1 MNFCGREQFVDLA
14 VSKEE
19 DDAFQMMLNRTAKK
33 SVNER
38 LAAFNG
44 KSTVID
50 PKIAEELLLIMNQLQ
65 IYDKIDN
72 SYVPLSDKCASQL
85 QKLKVFPKSTQLVTE
100 ESNHEFQGIEPEIKA
115 LQKEPSKQVQPK
127 PVQIINKQNTVQEES
142 SQVQTFAQQ
151 LNKTREVKELQT
163 QEQNDGVEVEIEELS
178 ENGYIPAKNRSLKAS
193 GQKLG
198 TSKPKTA
205 KNEKKEEI
213 KEEKEECLE
222 IEDKKEDVKAQEKV
236 SQEEQHNIQHI
247 VIVQDISAK
256 EVIKEPK
263 EVIMITENAPIQRT
277 ISQNIQQ
284 IHSAEVKV
292 LQGTDIDIEYKPQ
305 IQDNKALEK
314 ILTEALEDFKPTKL
328 EAVKTEVQIE
338 EPKPEI
344 EIVAQIQEVP
354 VLHEEPVQQPI
365 TEEIVVPLVV
375 HQTQQEP
382 ETEVIHLSVI
392 EKQSTQQLLE
402 LIEHQDSL
410 HKEVEIQQIQ
420 EEIHEVEKPESVVEN
435 LIQEQIHEQE
445 QSPIIE
451 NVEQPIQIYDAPM
464 QPEAKNTIQEQ
475 IQEPIEDQIELNLPV
490 KQIEQQIQVENLQLN
505 ENLDHTTEL
514 ESEIPLQPPVPVEYI
529 PLSTNS
535 KFEFPT
541 KSKNQFDAE
550 PQKPFFT
557 LQEGVLETDEELHP
571 LQVPKTVKNMK
582 QRKTL
587 LKMESFK
594 NVQLYEPDKTI
605 INLKPFLN
613 KKDVI
618 GAKNNENQIHARENQ
633 IQTNKK
639 SLPPRNYGDQ
649 IDRALRQTN
658 LQLDVI
664 ERSQMIQMEETKKIE
679 QTAATAALKNRL
691 AQIEVL
697 KTQIQKLSTAQALKT
712 AEINLNIEPEMDS
725 KQETQPEEHNE
736 LKLEELTIQEEKS
749 EQIIEAKQFKVFAQK
764 NCLKLEADGQFYF
777 CGLIESNFEV
787 KDGAVFMKC
796 RQSYKE
802 VTVKF
807 QDPDGQKW
815 RMIKRL
821 L

>member
-19 DDAFQMMLNRTAKK
+19 DDAFQLMLNRTAKK
-33 SVNER
+33 NVNER
-38 LAAFNG
+38 LEAFNG

-72 SYVPLSDKCASQL
+72 SYIPLSDKCASQL
-85 QKLKVFPKSTQLVTE
+85 QKLKAFPKSTQLVTE
-100 ESNHEFQGIEPEIKA
+100 ESNHEFQGIEPEIKP

-198 TSKPKTA
+198 ASKPKTA
-205 KNEKKEEI
+205 KNQKKEE
-213 KEEKEECLE
+213 KQECLE
-222 IEDKKEDVKAQEKV
+222 IEDKKDDVKTEEII
-236 SQEEQHNIQHI
+236 SQEQHNIQDI
-247 VIVQDISAK
+247 VIVQDISVK
-256 EVIKEPK
+256 EEIKEPK
-263 EVIMITENAPIQRT
+263 EVIMVTENAPIQRT
-277 ISQNIQQ
+277 MSQNIQQ
-284 IHSAEVKV
+284 IHTAEVKV
-292 LQGTDIDIEYKPQ
+292 LQGTDIDIEYKLQ

-314 ILTEALEDFKPTKL
+314 IITEALEDFKPAKL
-328 EAVKTEVQIE
+328 EAVKTRVKIE

-344 EIVAQIQEVP
+344 ETVAQIQEVP
-354 VLHEEPVQQPI
+354 VVHEEPVQQPI

-382 ETEVIHLSVI
+382 ETEVIQLSVI

-420 EEIHEVEKPESVVEN
+420 EEIQEVEKTQQVVEN
-435 LIQEQIHEQE
+435 PIQDQTQEQEQI
-445 QSPIIE
+445 PIIE
-451 NVEQPIQIYDAPM
+451 QIEAPV
-464 QPEAKNTIQEQ
+464 QPEAVMCSIPEQ
-475 IQEPIEDQIELNLPV
+475 IQEPVEEQIEFNNP
-490 KQIEQQIQVENLQLN
+490 IDLQL

-514 ESEIPLQPPVPVEYI
+514 SIQQSEIPLQPPVPIENI

-541 KSKNQFDAE
+541 ESKNQFDAE

-605 INLKPFLN
+605 ISLKPFLN

-618 GAKNNENQIHARENQ
+618 GVKNNENQIHAREKQ
-633 IQTNKK
+633 IIQTNRK
-639 SLPPRNYGDQ
+639 SLPQRNYGDQ

-664 ERSQMIQMEETKKIE
+664 ERSKMIQMEETKKIE

-712 AEINLNIEPEMDS
+712 AEINLNIEPETDS

-736 LKLEELTIQEEKS
+736 LKLEELTIQEEKP

-777 CGLIESNFEV
+777 CGLIEANFEV
-787 KDGAVFMKC
+787 KEGTVFMKC

-807 QDPDGQKW
+807 QDPEGQKW